1 MRLLLILLA
10 TAALLPLPARAGELR
25 AGVAKV
31 DITPPVVTPLG
42 GYQARLGKP
51 STGKHDPIHAKALVL
66 DDGTT
71 RLAILTTDLV
81 GTNPKMAQKVAEL
94 SGFPREKLLISASHT
109 HSGPGAYGEG
119 PFAIVVLGGYRQTVF
134 NSMAEGMARALKEAV
149 ANLRPAALAIG
160 ESKLPK
166 FMRNRRKARI
176 KDPALW
182 VMRVDTRDGKPLA
195 ALVNLTAH
203 GTVLDERNLEFSGD
217 WMTFT
222 QAYLESEVPG
232 LTALYTNGA
241 EGDIS
246 PNIPDNSSHFDGA
259 RQHGELGGRAALELY
274 NTLTPKAEVKLSAK
288 TAALTLPKT
297 TGGKLLGAAED
308 TTLQYLSINNA
319 ILIAVPGEPIT
330 RLGLLL
336 KEHARR
342 QGYPLPVIVGLAN
355 DHLGYFLTRGEMKK
369 GGYEAGMS
377 FFGEG
382 FGEELTLA
390 LGALIGGDAAPLKE
404 GLAEA
409 NRQSAA
415 ADPEADK

>member
-1 MRLLLILLA
+1 MRVLLILLA
-10 TAALLPLPARAGELR
+10 AAALLPLPVRAGELH

-31 DITPPVVTPLG
+31 DITPPVGTPLG

-71 RLAILTTDLV
+71 RIAILTTDLV
-81 GTNPKMAQKVAEL
+81 GTNPKMARKVAEL
-94 SGFPREKLLISASHT
+94 SGFPREQLLISASHT

-119 PFAIVVLGGYRQTVF
+119 PFAIIVLGGYRQAVF
-134 NSMAEGMARALKEAV
+134 DSMAEGMARALKEAV

-166 FMRNRRKARI
+166 FMRNRRKSRI

-182 VMRVDTRDGKPLA
+182 VMRVDARDGRPLA

-203 GTVLDERNLEFSGD
+203 GTVLDEHNMEFSGD

-222 QAYLESEVPG
+222 QSYLETEIPG

-246 PNIPDNSSHFDGA
+246 PNIPDHSSHFEGA
-259 RQHGELGGRAALELY
+259 RQHGEIGGRAALELY
-274 NTLTPKAEVKLSAK
+274 RTLTPRAEVQLSAK
-288 TAALTLPKT
+288 TAALPLPKT
-297 TGGKLLGAAED
+297 TGGKLLGAGDE
-308 TTLQYLSINNA
+308 TTLQCLSINNA

-330 RLGLLL
+330 RLGLVL

-342 QGYPLPVIVGLAN
+342 QGCTLPVVVGLAN
-355 DHLGYFLTRGEMKK
+355 DHLGYFLTRSEMKK

-377 FFGEG
+377 FFGAG

-390 LGALIGGDAAPLKE
+390 LGALVGGDTAPLKE

-409 NRQSAA
+409 NRLTE
-415 ADPEADK
+415 ADLEADK